1 MMMLGAA
8 IGFGGVHLGAVEQVI
23 AASVCVFGL
32 VLSSTRGLPMAFCMA
47 LTGCFAIFHGY
58 AHATEAIGSDA
69 FLYMTGF
76 VVSTAL
82 LHAIGFGVAML
93 LSQRAQVIRWL
104 GAVMAVSG
112 AAMLLG

>member
-32 VLSSTRGLPMAFCMA
+32 VLSSTRGLPVTFSMA

-93 LSQRAQVIRWL
+93 LSQRAHVIRWL